1 MKSLQKVYIYIYIYI
16 SFHCRTLKTSRVEVI
31 VNVLSK
37 FPEFVTSK
45 NGLQETK
52 QTFCFDINARL
63 VHWNHCCFISAF
75 NE

>member
-1 MKSLQKVYIYIYIYI
+1 MYINLYI
-16 SFHCRTLKTSRVEVI
+16 SFHCTIYKISRVEVI
-31 VNVLSK
+31 VNVVSK

-52 QTFCFDINARL
+52 QTFCFDKNARL